1 MSHNQPSS
9 GISQGQSLPT
19 GAHLEEFVIEKVL
32 GSGGFGITYLAQ
44 DSRLGRRV
52 VVKENLPVQFCWRE
66 QSSLTVRPRST
77 EEEDLENYRY
87 SLESFEREAATLA
100 ALDHPGIVKVLRSFE
115 AFGTA
120 YFVMPFVE
128 GIAFDEVARSRHA
141 QGKNFTEEEI
151 GGLLWRVL
159 DALAYLHD
167 RGIYH
172 RDIKPGNI
180 LIASTGEPV
189 LIDFGAARQR
199 LSERSLTVIE
209 SAGYTPFEQ
218 LQTRGKVGPW
228 SDLYALGGMLYKAIT
243 GETPAKAADRVMDD
257 PVVLLAERSELSLR
271 YSSRLLKSIDKAMAP
286 NAVNR
291 FQSCEEWKT
300 WAWPTNIPATVV
312 PATESSSAPYCPA
325 ENDLATVVRRTRSV
339 DSITQPSLPAF
350 DPLPA
355 STEAA
360 KSKSSS
366 AVPASP
372 PGSKSKTKAAVQ
384 AAPTLSAKGKSTSK
398 RAAILTCTF
407 AVIGLTLTG
416 LFVLGP
422 SNPPAGW
429 DPTQASQKQL
439 DVYAEGGDVDAQVEQ
454 AMRILATGEKSGYTN
469 VNATEL
475 SRAFELLKAAAL
487 KDHRRAILPL
497 GQCYLDGIGVEKD
510 ASEAANWL
518 QKAAESGDVR
528 PMVLL
533 GDSYRVGLGVSKDS
547 QKAMEWYGKAAKG
560 DRIDLVAKMRKI
572 VLPGFAIS
580 DATLEEAVEALVRRS
595 REIDVDETDPVRKGV
610 PIIIDESIGQP
621 TGKVTVY
628 PNDFQMDN
636 ALRYITDLYD
646 LKTEI
651 KPNAILLKPLAR

>member
-1 MSHNQPSS
+1 MNQSS
-9 GISQGQSLPT
+9 SQTNATHGQALSM
-19 GAHLEEFVIEKVL
+19 GVRLEEFIIEKVL

-44 DSRLGRRV
+44 DSRLGRKV

-128 GIAFDEVARSRHA
+128 GTAFDEVVRSRREH
-141 QGKNFTEEEI
+141 GHGFNMEEL
-151 GGLLWRVL
+151 GGILWRVL

-172 RDIKPGNI
+172 RDIKPGNL

-199 LSERSLTVIE
+199 LTERSLTVIE

-228 SDLYALGGMLYKAIT
+228 SDLYALGATLFKAIT
-243 GETPAKAADRVMDD
+243 GETPAKAADRIMDD
-257 PVVLLAERSELSLR
+257 PVVPLVSRSELHEHF
-271 YSSRLLKSIDKAMAP
+271 SSRLLESIDKAMAP

-300 WAWPTNIPATVV
+300 WAWSANSPAPVIPAAA
-312 PATESSSAPYCPA
+312 PSSAPDGSA
-325 ENDLATVVRRTRSV
+325 VNDLATVVRRTRSA
-339 DSITQPSLPAF
+339 DSNTQPGLPAVEA
-350 DPLPA
+350 PLA
-355 STEAA
+355 STQAA
-360 KSKSSS
+360 KSKPLP
-366 AVPASP
+366 ADPPASR
-372 PGSKSKTKAAVQ
+372 SKSKVVAKTAHLPQTKAK
-384 AAPTLSAKGKSTSK
+384 TTSK
-398 RAAILTCTF
+398 PAVILTCTL
-407 AVIGLTLTG
+407 AAIGL
-416 LFVLGP
+416 VLAAFFLLSP
-422 SNPPAGW
+422 SKPPAGW
-429 DPTQASQKQL
+429 DPAQASQKQL

-454 AMRILATGEKSGYTN
+454 AMRILANGEKSGYAN

-475 SRAFELLKAAAL
+475 SRAFELLKASAL

-510 ASEAANWL
+510 ASEAATWL

-533 GDSYRVGLGVSKDS
+533 GDNYRVGLGVSKDS

-560 DRIDLVAKMRKI
+560 DRIDLAAKMRKI
-572 VLPGFAIS
+572 ILPGFAIS
-580 DATLEEAVEALVRRS
+580 DATLEEVVEALVRRS

-610 PIIIDESIGQP
+610 PIIIDDSIGQP

-636 ALRYITDLYD
+636 ALRYIADLYD

-651 KPNAILLKPLAR
+651 KPHAVLLRPLAR